1 MDSERTVAYSQAT
14 CRELPSVVPYLGLN
28 EAACGGRR
36 FAFDELAPTAW

>member
-1 MDSERTVAYSQAT
+1 
-14 CRELPSVVPYLGLN
+14 VVPYLGLN

>member
-1 MDSERTVAYSQAT
+1 MDAESGASIARIIAKRYV
-14 CRELPSVVPYLGLN
+14 GMN